1 MSMPS
6 AQPTYSDG
14 IQMVQMLQ
22 MLEASANREL
32 RIDAVAD
39 RLEVHRRTVIRYVDA
54 LHGSVDDQQ
63 GRPIVERVGVGK
75 VATVKLGTLGAPIAA
90 RIFQYAAVYA
100 ATRALTTGD
109 GSLLGDSAE
118 GLLRD
123 LEAGLDLRLRPLA
136 RRVREAFVYVPFGP
150 KDHRTV
156 EDALDVL
163 VQAVLRRHPV
173 RVRYRAASGYRMRRT
188 LEPYTLVMYRDGLY
202 ALARTRSKGGAD
214 LRLFAVERI
223 LAAELV
229 RDRTFDVPEDFDPRT
244 WFDGTL
250 GVWRNNKRPQRV
262 RIAFDERVVDLV
274 KERRWPGP
282 TRWRERDDGRGELEL
297 RVPVTPEVY
306 TWILTW
312 GPLAEVLTPKRLRS
326 QVAEALREALAQ
338 YEVTP
343 G

>member
-1 MSMPS
+1 MPS

-14 IQMVQMLQ
+14 IQMIQMLQ

-63 GRPIVERVGVGK
+63 GRPIVERIGIGK
-75 VATVKLGTLGAPIAA
+75 AATVKLGTLGAPIAA

-100 ATRALTTGD
+100 ATRALTAGD

-150 KDHRTV
+150 KDHRAA
-156 EDALDVL
+156 EDALDVM

-173 RVRYRAASGYRMRRT
+173 RVRYTAASGYRMRRT
-188 LEPYTLVMYRDGLY
+188 LKPYTLVMYRDGLY
-202 ALARTRSKGGAD
+202 ALARTRTRSGD
-214 LRLFAVERI
+214 DMRLFAVERI
-223 LAAELV
+223 SDAELV
-229 RDRTFDVPEDFDPRT
+229 RDRTFEVPDDFDPRAR
-244 WFDGTL
+244 FEGTL
-250 GVWRNNKRPQRV
+250 GLWQSDRRPQKV
-262 RIAFDERVVDLV
+262 RIAFDDAVVDLV

-312 GPLAEVLTPKRLRS
+312 GPLAEVLTPRKLRNE
-326 QVAEALREALAQ
+326 VAGALRKALAQ
-338 YEVTP
+338 YEVSK